1 MGCLLE
7 CLLFKKGHDRVNKN
21 DIPNSIWDLGLLDIN
36 GNATTLQEYKK
47 NNKLFIFVNVACK

>member
-1 MGCLLE
+1 MGSMF
-7 CLLFKKGHDRVNKN
+7 FKKGHDKVNKN
-21 DIPNSIWDLGLLDIN
+21 DIPDSIWDLRLLDID